1 MRPIAVCQTAH
12 LLLTHRHRGQ
22 APSHIC
28 FVLSAV
34 LIEYNAIPLKIVNEN
49 RYQSL
54 ISWYTIAP
62 QSLARMPPHLA
73 HSLGSSF
80 MRRTLVCICVL
91 QAFSP
96 FTWAEALPADKAS
109 VELQATSITGT
120 ADYETAQG
128 PVKGYLATR
137 SASATRTDTAIH
149 ETPQSISVVTKD
161 AVEDIG
167 ATRLQDALDY
177 AGGVGRANNFGGQG
191 LTTFTVR
198 GFTTGEFYRNG
209 FPINRGYPNT
219 PDANTIERLEVLR
232 GPATMLYGRG
242 DPGGTFNVVSKQPL
256 AEPTVTLG
264 SQLDD
269 QGMQR
274 ATLDAS
280 GPLDEQGRLAYRLN
294 VVGEGGDTFRDH
306 VETERYG
313 VTPVITWQA
322 SDDTKVIFEGDFM
335 RNNHPLDRG
344 LTRFANQKGT
354 ASRDTF
360 WGDKDVGKLHNDNS
374 VAQLRF
380 EHLLNDNWTL
390 GGGFQYLDGTLQGN
404 GIEANSLAADGH
416 TLNRNF
422 NYRKLEWTDKDTQLN
437 LTGHFSTGGFDHTLL
452 TGVEF
457 EDYDYKSIIQR
468 SSASYTSDIFNPVYG
483 KPRPALTSTPTHDTE
498 NLKTYSAFVQDQ
510 VALTERLKVLAGARF
525 ERFEHEYKSYVTG
538 VKPWNASDNAVTPR
552 VGVTYDLTDTV
563 AVYADAAR
571 SFKPNTGASLQ
582 GGGFDPEKGK
592 SYEMGLKWQGFD
604 RQLSVDAAIYQIDKK
619 NVLTNDPA
627 DPTGISKVA
636 AGQVRSR
643 GLDLNVAGNLT
654 PEWRVIGGYAY
665 VDAKVTKDNTIR
677 VGSHL
682 ANIPRNSF
690 SLLNVY
696 EFQDGA
702 LKGLG
707 LGAGTKYVDERV
719 GQTSNTAFTMDGYTV
734 VDLLSYYKVNE
745 KVRLNLDVKNLF
757 NRDFEEGAFGNFYA
771 YPGEPRTVQVGIAYT
786 L

>member
-1 MRPIAVCQTAH
+1 
-12 LLLTHRHRGQ
+12 
-22 APSHIC
+22 
-28 FVLSAV
+28 
-34 LIEYNAIPLKIVNEN
+34 
-49 RYQSL
+49 
-54 ISWYTIAP
+54 
-62 QSLARMPPHLA
+62 
-73 HSLGSSF
+73 
-80 MRRTLVCICVL
+80 MRRTLVSICVL

-96 FTWAEALPADKAS
+96 LSWAEVEPVEKAGL
-109 VELQATSITGT
+109 ELQATNITGT

-128 PVKGYLATR
+128 PVQGYRATR
-137 SASATRTDTAIH
+137 SASATRTDTSIH

-209 FPINRGYPNT
+209 FPINRGYPNM

-256 AEPTVTLG
+256 PERTVTLG
-264 SQLDD
+264 SQLSD
-269 QGMQR
+269 QGMR
-274 ATLDAS
+274 RGTLDAS
-280 GPLDEQGRLAYRLN
+280 GPLDDEGRLAYRLN

-322 SDDTKVIFEGDFM
+322 TEDTKLIFEGDFM

-344 LTRFANQKGT
+344 LTRYANQKGT
-354 ASRDTF
+354 PSRDTF
-360 WGDKDVGKLHNDNS
+360 WGEKDIGKLHNDNS
-374 VAQLRF
+374 MAQLRF

-390 GGGFQYLDGTLQGN
+390 GGGFQWLDGTLQGN
-404 GIEANSLAADGH
+404 AIEANSLAADGR
-416 TLNRNF
+416 TLSRNF

-437 LTGHFSTGGFDHTLL
+437 LTGHFSTGGFEHTLL

-468 SSASYTSDIFNPVYG
+468 SSGAAGTYPIDIFNPVYG
-483 KPRPALTSTPTHDTE
+483 QPRPALTRTPTHDKE
-498 NLKTYSAFVQDQ
+498 NLKTYAAFVQDQ

-525 ERFEHEYKSYVTG
+525 ERFEHDYHTYVPGGKS
-538 VKPWNASDNAVTPR
+538 WEASDNAATPR
-552 VGVTYDLTDTV
+552 VGVTYDLTETV

-571 SFKPNTGASLQ
+571 SFKPNTGASRQ
-582 GGGFDPEKGK
+582 GGGFEPEKGK
-592 SYEMGLKWQGFD
+592 SYEMGIKWEALD
-604 RQLSVDAAIYQIDKK
+604 HALSVDAAIYQIEKK
-619 NVLTNDPA
+619 NVLTTDPV
-627 DPTGISKVA
+627 DSTFSVA

-643 GLDLNVAGNLT
+643 GFDLNVAGNLT

-665 VDAKVTKDNTIR
+665 VDAEVTKDNSIR
-677 VGSHL
+677 VGSRL
-682 ANIPRNSF
+682 ANIPRSSF

-707 LGAGTKYVDERV
+707 LGAGSKYVAERV
-719 GQTSNTAFTMDGYTV
+719 GQTSNTPFSMGAYTV

-757 NRDFEEGAFGNFYA
+757 NRDYEEGAFGNIYA
-771 YPGEPRTVQVGIAYT
+771 YPGAPRTLQVGIAYT

>member
-1 MRPIAVCQTAH
+1 
-12 LLLTHRHRGQ
+12 
-22 APSHIC
+22 
-28 FVLSAV
+28 
-34 LIEYNAIPLKIVNEN
+34 
-49 RYQSL
+49 
-54 ISWYTIAP
+54 
-62 QSLARMPPHLA
+62 
-73 HSLGSSF
+73 
-80 MRRTLVCICVL
+80 MRRTLISICVL

-96 FTWAEALPADKAS
+96 FAWAEQVPAESAS
-109 VELQATSITGT
+109 IELQATNVTAT
-120 ADYETAQG
+120 ADLESAQG
-128 PVKGYLATR
+128 PVQGYHATR

-149 ETPQSISVVTKD
+149 ETPQSISVVSKD
-161 AVEDIG
+161 VVEDLG

-209 FPINRGYPNT
+209 FPINRGYPNM

-256 AEPTVTLG
+256 AERTVTLG
-264 SQLDD
+264 SQLND
-269 QGMQR
+269 QGMKR
-274 ATLDAS
+274 GTLDAS
-280 GPLDEQGRLAYRLN
+280 GPLDEEGRLAYRLN

-322 SDDTKVIFEGDFM
+322 TDDTKVTFEGDFM

-344 LTRFANQKGT
+344 LTRFPNQRGT
-354 ASRDTF
+354 PSRDTF
-360 WGDKDVGKLHNDNS
+360 WGDKDAGKLHNDNNM
-374 VAQLRF
+374 AQLRF
-380 EHLLNDNWTL
+380 EHALSDNWTL
-390 GGGFQYLDGTLQGN
+390 GGGFQWLDGSLKGN
-404 GIEANSLAADGH
+404 AIEANGSGSLGADGR
-416 TLNRNF
+416 TLQRNF
-422 NYRKLEWTDKDTQLN
+422 NYRKLEWTDKDYQLN

-452 TGVEF
+452 TGIEY

-468 SSASYTSDIFNPVYG
+468 SSAVAGTYPIDIFDPVYG
-483 KPRPALTSTPTHDTE
+483 QTRPALTRTPTHDKE
-498 NLKTYSAFVQDQ
+498 NLKTYAAFVQDQ

-525 ERFEHEYKSYVTG
+525 ERFEHDYQNYVGKS
-538 VKPWNASDNAVTPR
+538 WQAADNAVTPR
-552 VGVTYDLTDTV
+552 VGVIYDLTDTV

-571 SFKPNTGASLQ
+571 SFKPNTGASRE
-582 GGGFDPEKGK
+582 GGGFAPEKGK
-592 SYEMGLKWQGFD
+592 SYEMGIKWEALD
-604 RQLSVDAAIYQIDKK
+604 RQLSVDAAIYQIEKK

-627 DPTGISKVA
+627 DTTNTFSVA

-643 GLDLNVAGNLT
+643 GFDLNVAGNLT

-665 VDAKVTKDNTIR
+665 VDAEVTRDNTFR
-677 VGSHL
+677 SGTRL
-682 ANIPRNSF
+682 MNIPRNSF

-707 LGAGTKYVDERV
+707 LGAGGKYVDQRA
-719 GQTSNTAFTMDGYTV
+719 GQTANTAFSMDAYTV
-734 VDLLSYYKVNE
+734 VDLLGYYKVNE
-745 KVRLNLDVKNLF
+745 QVRLNLDVKNLF
-757 NRDFEEGAFGNFYA
+757 NREYEEGAFGNIYA
-771 YPGEPRTVQVGIAYT
+771 YPGAPRTVQVGIAYT

>member
-1 MRPIAVCQTAH
+1 
-12 LLLTHRHRGQ
+12 
-22 APSHIC
+22 
-28 FVLSAV
+28 
-34 LIEYNAIPLKIVNEN
+34 
-49 RYQSL
+49 
-54 ISWYTIAP
+54 
-62 QSLARMPPHLA
+62 
-73 HSLGSSF
+73 
-80 MRRTLVCICVL
+80 MRRTLVSICVL

-96 FTWAEALPADKAS
+96 LSWAEVEPVEKAGL
-109 VELQATSITGT
+109 ELQATNITGT

-128 PVKGYLATR
+128 PVQGYRATR
-137 SASATRTDTAIH
+137 SASATRTDTSIH
-149 ETPQSISVVTKD
+149 ETPQSISVVTED

-209 FPINRGYPNT
+209 FPINRGYPNM

-256 AEPTVTLG
+256 PERTVTLG
-264 SQLDD
+264 SQLSD
-269 QGMQR
+269 QGMR
-274 ATLDAS
+274 RGTLDAS
-280 GPLDEQGRLAYRLN
+280 GPLDDEGRLAYRLN

-322 SDDTKVIFEGDFM
+322 TEDTKLIFEGDFM

-344 LTRFANQKGT
+344 LTRYANQKGT
-354 ASRDTF
+354 PSRDTF
-360 WGDKDVGKLHNDNS
+360 WGEKDIGKLHNDNS
-374 VAQLRF
+374 MAQLRF

-390 GGGFQYLDGTLQGN
+390 GGGFQWLDGTLQGN
-404 GIEANSLAADGH
+404 AIEANSLAADGR
-416 TLNRNF
+416 TLSRNF

-437 LTGHFSTGGFDHTLL
+437 LTGHFSTGGFEHTLL

-468 SSASYTSDIFNPVYG
+468 SSGAAGTYPIDIFNPVYG
-483 KPRPALTSTPTHDTE
+483 QPRPALTRTPTHDKE
-498 NLKTYSAFVQDQ
+498 NLKTYAAFVQDQ

-525 ERFEHEYKSYVTG
+525 ERFEHDYHTYVPGGKS
-538 VKPWNASDNAVTPR
+538 WEASDNAVTPR
-552 VGVTYDLTDTV
+552 VGVTYDLTETV

-571 SFKPNTGASLQ
+571 SFKPNTGASRQ
-582 GGGFDPEKGK
+582 GGGFEPEKGK
-592 SYEMGLKWQGFD
+592 SYEMGIKWEALD
-604 RQLSVDAAIYQIDKK
+604 HALSVDAAIYQIEKK
-619 NVLTNDPA
+619 NVLTTDPV
-627 DPTGISKVA
+627 DSTFSVA

-643 GLDLNVAGNLT
+643 GFDLNVAGNLT

-665 VDAKVTKDNTIR
+665 VDAKVTKDNSIR
-677 VGSHL
+677 VGSRL
-682 ANIPRNSF
+682 ANIPRSSF

-707 LGAGTKYVDERV
+707 LGAGSKYVAERV
-719 GQTSNTAFTMDGYTV
+719 GQTSNTPFSMGAYTV

-757 NRDFEEGAFGNFYA
+757 NRDYEEGAFGNIYA
-771 YPGEPRTVQVGIAYT
+771 YPGAPRTVQVGIAYT

>member
-1 MRPIAVCQTAH
+1 
-12 LLLTHRHRGQ
+12 
-22 APSHIC
+22 
-28 FVLSAV
+28 
-34 LIEYNAIPLKIVNEN
+34 
-49 RYQSL
+49 
-54 ISWYTIAP
+54 
-62 QSLARMPPHLA
+62 
-73 HSLGSSF
+73 
-80 MRRTLVCICVL
+80 MRRTLVSLCVL

-96 FTWAEALPADKAS
+96 LSWAEVESAEKAGI
-109 VELQATSITGT
+109 ELQATSITGT

-128 PVKGYLATR
+128 PVQGYHATR
-137 SASATRTDTAIH
+137 SASATRTDTSIH
-149 ETPQSISVVTKD
+149 ETPQSISVVSKD
-161 AVEDIG
+161 VVEDIG

-209 FPINRGYPNT
+209 FPINRGYPNM

-294 VVGEGGDTFRDH
+294 VVGEGGETFRDH

-322 SDDTKVIFEGDFM
+322 TDDTKVIFEGDFM

-344 LTRFANQKGT
+344 LTRFTNQKGT

-360 WGDKDVGKLHNDNS
+360 WGDKDVGKLHNDNNM
-374 VAQLRF
+374 AQLRF

-390 GGGFQYLDGTLQGN
+390 GGGFQWLDGTLQGN
-404 GIEANSLAADGH
+404 AIEANSLAADGH

-422 NYRKLEWTDKDTQLN
+422 NYRKLEWTDKDAQLN
-437 LTGHFSTGGFDHTLL
+437 LTGHFSTGAFDHTLL

-468 SSASYTSDIFNPVYG
+468 SSAAYTSDIFNPVYG
-483 KPRPALTSTPTHDTE
+483 KPRPALTSTPTHDKE
-498 NLKTYSAFVQDQ
+498 NLKTYSVFIQDQ

-525 ERFEHEYKSYVTG
+525 ERFEHEYETYVAG
-538 VKPWNASDNAVTPR
+538 GKNWKASDNSVTPR
-552 VGVTYDLTDTV
+552 VGAIYDLTDTL
-563 AVYADAAR
+563 AIYADAAR
-571 SFKPNTGASLQ
+571 SFKPNTGASS
-582 GGGFDPEKGK
+582 GGVGFEPEKGK
-592 SYEMGLKWQGFD
+592 SYEMGIKWEGLD

-619 NVLTNDPA
+619 NVLTTDPL
-627 DPTGISKVA
+627 DPNSKVA

-643 GLDLNVAGNLT
+643 GFDLNVAGNLT

-665 VDAKVTKDNTIR
+665 VDAEVTKDNTIR
-677 VGSHL
+677 VGSRL

-696 EFQDGA
+696 EFQDGS

-707 LGAGTKYVDERV
+707 LGAGAKYVDERV
-719 GQTSNTAFTMDGYTV
+719 GQTSNTPFSMDAYTV
-734 VDLLSYYKVNE
+734 VDLLSYYKVND

>member
-1 MRPIAVCQTAH
+1 
-12 LLLTHRHRGQ
+12 
-22 APSHIC
+22 
-28 FVLSAV
+28 
-34 LIEYNAIPLKIVNEN
+34 
-49 RYQSL
+49 
-54 ISWYTIAP
+54 
-62 QSLARMPPHLA
+62 
-73 HSLGSSF
+73 
-80 MRRTLVCICVL
+80 MRRTLVSICVL

-96 FTWAEALPADKAS
+96 LSWAEVEPVEKAGL
-109 VELQATSITGT
+109 ELQATNITGT

-128 PVKGYLATR
+128 PVQGYRATR
-137 SASATRTDTAIH
+137 SASATRTDTSIH
-149 ETPQSISVVTKD
+149 ETPQSISVVTED

-209 FPINRGYPNT
+209 FPINRGYPNM

-256 AEPTVTLG
+256 PERTVTLG
-264 SQLDD
+264 SQLSD
-269 QGMQR
+269 QGMR
-274 ATLDAS
+274 RGTLDAS
-280 GPLDEQGRLAYRLN
+280 GPLDDEGRLAYRLN

-322 SDDTKVIFEGDFM
+322 TEDTKLIFEGDFM

-344 LTRFANQKGT
+344 LTRYANQKGT
-354 ASRDTF
+354 PSRDTF
-360 WGDKDVGKLHNDNS
+360 WGEKDIGKLHNDNS
-374 VAQLRF
+374 MAQLRF

-390 GGGFQYLDGTLQGN
+390 GGGFQWLDGTLQGN
-404 GIEANSLAADGH
+404 AIEANSLAADGR
-416 TLNRNF
+416 TLSRNF

-437 LTGHFSTGGFDHTLL
+437 LTGHFSTGGFEHTLL

-457 EDYDYKSIIQR
+457 EDYGYKSIIQR
-468 SSASYTSDIFNPVYG
+468 SNGAAGTYPIDIFNPVYG
-483 KPRPALTSTPTHDTE
+483 QPRPALTRTPTHDKE
-498 NLKTYSAFVQDQ
+498 NLKTYAAFVQDQ
-510 VALTERLKVLAGARF
+510 VALTERLKVLAVARF
-525 ERFEHEYKSYVTG
+525 ERFEHDYHTYVPGGKS
-538 VKPWNASDNAVTPR
+538 WEASDNAVTPR
-552 VGVTYDLTDTV
+552 VGVTYDLTETV

-571 SFKPNTGASLQ
+571 SFKPNTGASRQ
-582 GGGFDPEKGK
+582 GGGFEPEKGK
-592 SYEMGLKWQGFD
+592 SYEMGIKWEALD
-604 RQLSVDAAIYQIDKK
+604 HALSVDAAIYQIEKK
-619 NVLTNDPA
+619 NVLTTDPV
-627 DPTGISKVA
+627 DSTFSVA

-643 GLDLNVAGNLT
+643 GFDLNVAGNLT

-665 VDAKVTKDNTIR
+665 VDAKVTKDNSIR
-677 VGSHL
+677 VGSRL
-682 ANIPRNSF
+682 ANIPRSSF

-707 LGAGTKYVDERV
+707 LGAGSKYVAERV
-719 GQTSNTAFTMDGYTV
+719 GQTSNTPFSMGAYTV

-757 NRDFEEGAFGNFYA
+757 NRDYEEGAFGNIYA
-771 YPGEPRTVQVGIAYT
+771 YPGAPRTVQVGIAYT